1 MVWKRSDDHPT
12 TSEPPQPVRSAAPPL
27 GQPEGPRR
35 GERAAI
41 GPSIFIK
48 GDLTGEEDLLIEGRV
63 EGLVDLKQNNVTV
76 GKSGRVKADIR
87 GRVVT
92 IEGEVDGNVYA
103 KEQAVLKQSGT
114 IRGNISAP
122 RVVLEDGSRFKGS
135 VDMESK
141 DAVRPEPPPKA
152 EAPRPEP
159 SVPSPAGPSPG
170 LGPVRP

>member
-1 MVWKRSDDHPT
+1 MVWKRSDDHPA
-12 TSEPPQPVRSAAPPL
+12 TSEPPAPPVRSAVPPP
-27 GQPEGPRR
+27 GGSEVQRR
-35 GERAAI
+35 TERAAI

-48 GDLTGEEDLLIEGRV
+48 GDLSGEEDLLIEGRV

-76 GKSGRVKADIR
+76 GKSGRVKADIK

-103 KEQAVLKQSGT
+103 KEQAVLRQSGT

-135 VDMESK
+135 IDMEAKEAARSEPLK
-141 DAVRPEPPPKA
+141 PEVSRPEPPA
-152 EAPRPEP
+152 SA
-159 SVPSPAGPSPG
+159 SSGPG
-170 LGPVRP
+170 LPPVRP

>member
-1 MVWKRSDDHPT
+1 MVWKRSDDHST
-12 TSEPPQPVRSAAPPL
+12 SSEPPVQPVRSTAP
-27 GQPEGPRR
+27 QPGNPEVSRR
-35 GERAAI
+35 TERAAI

-48 GDLTGEEDLLIEGRV
+48 GDLAGEEDLLIEGQV

-76 GKSGRVKADIR
+76 GKSGRVKADIK

-135 VDMESK
+135 IDMEAKEVVRSEPPK
-141 DAVRPEPPPKA
+141 PEVSRPEPAAATPVGPG
-152 EAPRPEP
+152 
-159 SVPSPAGPSPG
+159 PA
-170 LGPVRP
+170 PVRP